1 VICLLQIK
9 FKLIKLQGGSFL
21 LDYFPVKLL
30 ATDFLLVAFT
40 AISIAFI
47 AAWLPA
53 RKASNQDF
61 ELR

>member
-40 AISIAFI
+40 AIGIAFI

-61 ELR
+61 GLR